1 MRGNNLLAILTGVCL
16 SVAGCSLDSELE
28 PEGELDGRIP
38 LNINGSISQVHT
50 KATAEGFVDKDAVGL
65 FAVNYGEDNTV
76 AGTLAADGNQA
87 DNVKYV
93 FDESKHKWEPVKSV
107 YYKDANTNV
116 DLYLYYPYQKSISD
130 VSQAGFEV
138 QKDQSSAATNVSLGG
153 YEASDFLWGKAENV
167 TPVESAVSI
176 RLGHKMAA
184 VQVTLAEKDGFDK
197 DEFAGLEK
205 SVIVTNTTRKAN
217 INYATGSVTPVG
229 GPQSDGIVMCPQ
241 SDGSFRAVVVP
252 QSVSAGTRLFS
263 ITIDGVTYGFKQSE
277 AVEYV
282 AGKQL
287 NVTISIT
294 KKTPAGGYE
303 LELANSQIVD
313 WTEDLN
319 THGGE
324 ARQYYVV
331 NVETPGTLGQVI
343 KDAKK
348 NPDRIRNLKVTGQI
362 NPDDFYF
369 MRDNMAILEAVNLK
383 ECKVQDDVIPDGAF
397 SGKKTLCY
405 FSFPEKVVKIG
416 NSAFSS
422 TTLSGSLII
431 PDGVTSIGTDAFS
444 ESAITSVS
452 FGNTL
457 NVIANRAFYKC
468 GSLSC
473 ELHLP
478 ESLKFIGTQAFSEC
492 SLSGKLILPN
502 NLESIGGHAFMHA
515 GTFTSGLTIPDRIK
529 YIPESSFF
537 QASFSG
543 PLNLNNIQEL
553 GKGCFL
559 SCHFTGELIIP
570 EGVTEIPEWCFNGNS
585 FTSVKFPSTL
595 KVIKSRVI
603 SGSAFEGNRFNKL
616 VFPEGLTSIGDGA
629 FMRCRQV
636 LSISIP
642 STLSFI
648 GSQAFSN
655 CSYISKIQSSA
666 VEPPTIKS
674 DTFEGVAKDNFTVEV
689 PEQSVKRYQAETG
702 WSDFKRIGAHYDFS
716 LSRERMRALN
726 AEQSRTYILRAPA
739 NFAWTVESKPDW
751 VTVSPSS
758 GTGRTDVT
766 ITVSQMP
773 RTSETFEVNE
783 GSFNSP
789 SYKKYAGRSGEVVF
803 KLTGKDYT
811 TSFDVE
817 QYDNDLSDGEVKTYQ
832 TASKGAGID
841 IVFIGDGYD
850 AKDIAKGTFYDN
862 ADSGVNAFFDVEPYK
877 TYKEYFNVYA
887 VVSQSDESGIGT
899 VNTIIDTKFGS
910 TFSQNRI
917 LAPDPTSC
925 FAWAK
930 KADAKMDLSK
940 SLTILLMNTST
951 YEGVTMM
958 YGDGSAIAC
967 CPVSTDAYPYDFRGI
982 IQHEAGGH
990 GFGKLG
996 DEYIYHNAFIQNCLC
1011 TDGCDHPHGDDDLG
1025 SSYGY
1030 YKSRGWYKNLS
1041 MSSDA
1046 TQVPWAHLIYNP
1058 KYSNYVDVFEGGY
1071 MHSRGMYRSEA
1082 VSCMNNNIPYYS
1094 AISRQAIVE
1103 RIMECARET
1112 FSLEKFYELDSDKFG
1127 TIPTTKTYSDEFS
1140 FDKNF
1145 VKATGA
1151 APKYMGEH
1159 PEIK

>member
-16 SVAGCSLDSELE
+16 SVAGCSLDSEFE
-28 PEGELDGRIP
+28 PEDELDGRIP

-76 AGTLAADGNQA
+76 AGTLAAEGNQA

-153 YEASDFLWGKAENV
+153 YEASDFLWGKAENI

-184 VQVTLAEKDGFDK
+184 VQVTLTEKEGFDAG
-197 DEFAGLEK
+197 EFAGLEK

-229 GPQSDGIVMCPQ
+229 GPQNDGIVMCPQ

-277 AVEYV
+277 AVEYA

-294 KKTPAGGYE
+294 KKTPAGGHE
-303 LELANSQIVD
+303 LELADSQIVD
-313 WTEDLN
+313 WTEDRN

-383 ECKVQDDVIPDGAF
+383 ECKVQDDVIPDNAF
-397 SGKKTLCY
+397 RDKKTLCY
-405 FSFPEKVVKIG
+405 FSFPEKIVRIG
-416 NSAFSS
+416 SSAFSS
-422 TTLSGSLII
+422 TFLSSALVLPNDVLLIEAA
-431 PDGVTSIGTDAFS
+431 AFRNTN
-444 ESAITSVS
+444 ITSVS
-452 FGNTL
+452 FGNKIEEIG
-457 NVIANRAFYKC
+457 NSAFNNC
-468 GSLSC
+468 SALSC

-478 ESLKFIGTQAFSEC
+478 ESLKAIGIYAFAEC
-492 SLSGKLILPN
+492 SLTGKLILPDS
-502 NLESIGGHAFMHA
+502 LESIGQYAFQRA
-515 GTFTSGLTIPDRIK
+515 GNFIGDLI
-529 YIPESSFF
+529 IPEKIQSLPTSIFYDCSFT
-537 QASFSG
+537 G
-543 PLNLNNIQEL
+543 HLNLSNVKEI
-553 GKGCFL
+553 GFGCFNEC
-559 SCHFTGELIIP
+559 SFTGDLIIP
-570 EGVTEIPEWCFNGNS
+570 EGVTEINTYTFSKNRFSSVQFPETLKAIRKNAFMCNYSIISLNFHNGI
-585 FTSVKFPSTL
+585 TSVEELAFYQCYALTSVILPST
-595 KVIKSRVI
+595 I
-603 SGSAFEGNRFNKL
+603 E
-616 VFPEGLTSIGDGA
+616 
-629 FMRCRQV
+629 
-636 LSISIP
+636 
-642 STLSFI
+642 FI
-648 GSQAFSN
+648 GSKAFSN
-655 CSYISKIQSSA
+655 CYNISKIQSSA

-702 WSDFKRIGAHYDFS
+702 WSDFKRIAAHYDFS

-766 ITVSQMP
+766 ITVSKMP

-803 KLTGKDYT
+803 KLTDKNYT

-817 QYDNDLSDGEVKTYQ
+817 QYDCNLSDGEVKTYQ

-877 TYKEYFNVYA
+877 TYKDYFNVYA

-917 LAPDPTSC
+917 LAPDPTPC

-930 KADAKMDLSK
+930 KADEAMDLSK

-996 DEYIYHNAFIQNCLC
+996 DEYIYHNAFIQNCSC
-1011 TDGCDHPHGDDDLG
+1011 NDCDHPKGDDDLM

-1030 YKSRGWYKNLS
+1030 FKSRGWYKNLS

-1058 KYSNYVDVFEGGY
+1058 EYSNYVDVFEGGY

-1103 RIMECARET
+1103 RIMECAGET

-1127 TIPTTKTYSDEFS
+1127 TKPTTKTYSDEFS
-1140 FDKNF
+1140 FGKDF